1 VTTPPPFTT
10 GNILPPAADAGG
22 LQRGEPLAPGA
33 AGANP
38 NQNLTFQIVS
48 ANFRMRLQALES
60 KSRVTQL
67 ATPLLLTANNEVS
80 RIFIG
85 STVPI
90 VVGYTQPVIA
100 QNGLGGA
107 VVAGA
112 VPQIELRDIGQGLLI
127 TPNINADRTVTLRVA
142 QEQSALGPQRTVTI
156 PDGAGGVANGL
167 VDVVN
172 VTNVTGTVVAKD
184 GLTVAIG
191 GLIRENLTD
200 TRAAVPVLGKMPV
213 VGIMFRNQVTGKT
226 RDELIVLIRP
236 YVFNTPQEN
245 AALSHDLVSELSLHP
260 HAPNAQGT
268 MNSFAPQEI
277 LTANPPMHPL
287 QTIFRLHHLEPKIY

>member
-1 VTTPPPFTT
+1 
-10 GNILPPAADAGG
+10 
-22 LQRGEPLAPGA
+22 
-33 AGANP
+33 
-38 NQNLTFQIVS
+38 
-48 ANFRMRLQALES
+48 MRLQALES

-85 STVPI
+85 QTVPI

-107 VVAGA
+107 VVAVA
-112 VPQIELRDIGQGLLI
+112 VPEIELRDIGQALLI

-142 QEQSALGPQRTVTI
+142 QEQSNLGAQRTVTI

-191 GLIRENLTD
+191 GLIRENID
-200 TRAAVPVLGKMPV
+200 RYPCGGAVLGKMPV
-213 VGIMFRNQVTGKT
+213 VGLCSAIKSR
-226 RDELIVLIRP
+226 
-236 YVFNTPQEN
+236 
-245 AALSHDLVSELSLHP
+245 A
-260 HAPNAQGT
+260 
-268 MNSFAPQEI
+268 
-277 LTANPPMHPL
+277 
-287 QTIFRLHHLEPKIY
+287 RLATS